1 MTMEKRKWLW
11 KKKPSERN
19 NGESESSGSI
29 SSHSERFSD
38 DQEALKASPNNDSQS
53 PEVTSKTS
61 AVDEEVNETIKCLTE
76 KLSAALV
83 NVSQKDDLVKQ
94 HSKVAEEAVAG
105 WEKAENELVVV
116 KVQLEAATQK
126 KSQLEDRVSHLD
138 GALKECVR
146 QLRQAR
152 DDQEAKI
159 HEAVASKNKEWES
172 IKSELEKQI
181 FQLKTEAEATK
192 PESPL
197 RVDPDMYN
205 KLEYL
210 EQENESLRNELLS
223 QSEELEVRL
232 IERDLSTQAAE
243 MASRQHLESI
253 KKLAKLEA
261 ECRRLKA
268 VACRSS
274 ASFYD
279 HIKTSAASS
288 VYLESLTDSH
298 SDSGERSALV
308 TELDRFKDGKIGNR
322 NLPASAVEIDLM
334 DDFLEMERLAS
345 MAETESRSNHVESGA
360 VVKQSTD
367 AERSLRVELETA
379 IHHTAE
385 LESKVNEL
393 QEAKHELECSL
404 ENMKS
409 EKAEVDSSL
418 ERMIEEKA
426 QVERRLQEMMAEKS
440 QMETSLTRS
449 RDENKATE
457 SLLREVQ
464 LKLEEVETELSL
476 ARESKQDIESQLIG
490 LEAECRTMSAQVA
503 TLETELQ
510 KEKATSAEFSIKY
523 LYLEEELSRK
533 KEEFEHK
540 QSMREPKIKQVKN

>member
-1 MTMEKRKWLW
+1 
-11 KKKPSERN
+11 
-19 NGESESSGSI
+19 
-29 SSHSERFSD
+29 
-38 DQEALKASPNNDSQS
+38 
-53 PEVTSKTS
+53 
-61 AVDEEVNETIKCLTE
+61 
-76 KLSAALV
+76 
-83 NVSQKDDLVKQ
+83 
-94 HSKVAEEAVAG
+94 
-105 WEKAENELVVV
+105 
-116 KVQLEAATQK
+116 
-126 KSQLEDRVSHLD
+126 
-138 GALKECVR
+138 
-146 QLRQAR
+146 
-152 DDQEAKI
+152 
-159 HEAVASKNKEWES
+159 
-172 IKSELEKQI
+172 
-181 FQLKTEAEATK
+181 
-192 PESPL
+192 
-197 RVDPDMYN
+197 
-205 KLEYL
+205 
-210 EQENESLRNELLS
+210 
-223 QSEELEVRL
+223 
-232 IERDLSTQAAE
+232 

-298 SDSGERSALV
+298 SDSGERLNAFDLDTRKASNFDTSALV

-385 LESKVNEL
+385 L
-393 QEAKHELECSL
+393 
-404 ENMKS
+404 
-409 EKAEVDSSL
+409 
-418 ERMIEEKA
+418 
-426 QVERRLQEMMAEKS
+426 ERRLQEMMAEKS

-540 QSMREPKIKQVKN
+540 QSMREPKIKQEDIALAAGKLAECQKTILSLGKQLKSLATLEDFLMDTNSIPEASSSSAAARVSDGEELWRLHSNQTYSPAIDSSSSRVAEAGSHPSPSKHDHQSPPSSSSSSSSAVVSSMHHSSSDKNRNGFAKFFSRSKNGIQLEL

>member
-1 MTMEKRKWLW
+1 
-11 KKKPSERN
+11 
-19 NGESESSGSI
+19 
-29 SSHSERFSD
+29 
-38 DQEALKASPNNDSQS
+38 
-53 PEVTSKTS
+53 
-61 AVDEEVNETIKCLTE
+61 
-76 KLSAALV
+76 
-83 NVSQKDDLVKQ
+83 
-94 HSKVAEEAVAG
+94 
-105 WEKAENELVVV
+105 
-116 KVQLEAATQK
+116 
-126 KSQLEDRVSHLD
+126 
-138 GALKECVR
+138 
-146 QLRQAR
+146 
-152 DDQEAKI
+152 
-159 HEAVASKNKEWES
+159 
-172 IKSELEKQI
+172 
-181 FQLKTEAEATK
+181 
-192 PESPL
+192 
-197 RVDPDMYN
+197 
-205 KLEYL
+205 
-210 EQENESLRNELLS
+210 
-223 QSEELEVRL
+223 
-232 IERDLSTQAAE
+232 
-243 MASRQHLESI
+243 
-253 KKLAKLEA
+253 
-261 ECRRLKA
+261 
-268 VACRSS
+268 
-274 ASFYD
+274 
-279 HIKTSAASS
+279 
-288 VYLESLTDSH
+288 
-298 SDSGERSALV
+298 
-308 TELDRFKDGKIGNR
+308 
-322 NLPASAVEIDLM
+322 M

-426 QVERRLQEMMAEKS
+426 

-540 QSMREPKIKQVKN
+540 QSMREPKIKQEDIALAAGKLAECQKTILSLGKQLKSLATLEDFLMDTNSIPEASSSSAAARVTSKHDHQSPPSSSSSSSSAVVSSMHHSSSDKNRNGFAKFFSRSKNGIQLEL

>member
-1 MTMEKRKWLW
+1 
-11 KKKPSERN
+11 
-19 NGESESSGSI
+19 
-29 SSHSERFSD
+29 
-38 DQEALKASPNNDSQS
+38 
-53 PEVTSKTS
+53 
-61 AVDEEVNETIKCLTE
+61 
-76 KLSAALV
+76 
-83 NVSQKDDLVKQ
+83 
-94 HSKVAEEAVAG
+94 
-105 WEKAENELVVV
+105 
-116 KVQLEAATQK
+116 
-126 KSQLEDRVSHLD
+126 
-138 GALKECVR
+138 
-146 QLRQAR
+146 
-152 DDQEAKI
+152 
-159 HEAVASKNKEWES
+159 
-172 IKSELEKQI
+172 
-181 FQLKTEAEATK
+181 
-192 PESPL
+192 
-197 RVDPDMYN
+197 
-205 KLEYL
+205 
-210 EQENESLRNELLS
+210 
-223 QSEELEVRL
+223 
-232 IERDLSTQAAE
+232 
-243 MASRQHLESI
+243 
-253 KKLAKLEA
+253 
-261 ECRRLKA
+261 
-268 VACRSS
+268 
-274 ASFYD
+274 
-279 HIKTSAASS
+279 
-288 VYLESLTDSH
+288 
-298 SDSGERSALV
+298 
-308 TELDRFKDGKIGNR
+308 
-322 NLPASAVEIDLM
+322 M

-426 QVERRLQEMMAEKS
+426 

-540 QSMREPKIKQVKN
+540 QSMEDIALAAGKLAECQKTILSLGKQLKSLATLEDFLMDTNSIPEASSSSAAARVSDGEELWRLHSNQTYSPAIDSSSSRVAEAGSHPSPSKHDHQSPPSSSSSSSSAVVSSMHHSSSDKNRNGFAKFFSRSKNGIQLEL